1 MELPE
6 YVRKHV
12 LALHLAWD
20 VCARNLRAAEKQRK
34 EAHDKKYQTNVT
46 FSVGDRVL
54 LLQPGRQD
62 KMAMPFI
69 GPYRVVAGPDVRDRY
84 QLRDLEGRRFN
95 YFHVSKLKLWPDT
108 DDLEDD
114 YYVIEKV
121 VDSRMHQDGQRRY
134 RIRWRGWGKRYDT
147 WESLDNLNEAAA
159 AEARRFDQLQ
169 TAAEPPAAE
178 EVRDAAPP
186 RPRIA
191 PALKQLRRAP
201 SPHDTDT
208 ATSRT
213 TQAAT
218 REAQARAKAV
228 QQQVSRDQRVAAR
241 GHRFN

>member
-1 MELPE
+1 M
-6 YVRKHV
+6 RKHV

-34 EAHDKKYQTNVT
+34 EMHDKKYQTNIT

-69 GPYRVVAGPDVRDRY
+69 GPYRVVVGPDERDRY

-108 DDLEDD
+108 DDLDDD
-114 YYVIEKV
+114 YYVVEKV
-121 VDSRMHQDGQRRY
+121 VDSRACQNGKRRY
-134 RIRWRGWGKRYDT
+134 RIRWRGWSKKHDT

-169 TAAEPPAAE
+169 AATEPPASE
-178 EVRDAAPP
+178 DVEDAAPP
-186 RPRIA
+186 HPRRA
-191 PALKQLRRAP
+191 PAPKRLRRAT
-201 SPHDTDT
+201 SPQDIDT
-208 ATSRT
+208 ATSRAA
-213 TQAAT
+213 QAAT
-218 REAQARAKAV
+218 QRAQAKAV

-241 GHRFN
+241 GHRFD